1 MAKQA
6 YVVSGRV
13 GPTSERTF
21 RNVSSGA
28 FSATVMSNDAYTRA
42 SAKANSAIT
51 QALRSPPAM
60 PSKKK

>member
-13 GPTSERTF
+13 GPTSGRPF

-28 FSATVMSNDAYTRA
+28 FSATVMSNDAYKRA
-42 SAKANSAIT
+42 SAKANSAIS
-51 QALRSPPAM
+51 QALRSPPS
-60 PSKKK
+60 PPGKKK